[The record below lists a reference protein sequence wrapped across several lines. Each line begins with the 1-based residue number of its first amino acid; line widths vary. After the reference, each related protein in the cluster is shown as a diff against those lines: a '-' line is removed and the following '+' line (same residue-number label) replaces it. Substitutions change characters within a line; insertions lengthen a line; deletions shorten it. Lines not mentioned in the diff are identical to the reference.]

1 LLERLNPYKD
11 NKKAEYNP
19 YRRSFSHKNPPI
31 LLQGLP
37 ISRKI
42 TVIWPFY
49 GILAQKSVNS
59 FARIY
64 HFISRKDRYHRLPA
78 QARLASPLASLANL
92 VLRRWLSYLP
102 APVTV

>member
-1 LLERLNPYKD
+1 L
-11 NKKAEYNP
+11 
-19 YRRSFSHKNPPI
+19 HKNLPI

-37 ISRKI
+37 ISREI
-42 TVIWPFY
+42 TATWPFY
-49 GILAQKSVNS
+49 GILAQKIAVSS
-59 FARIY
+59 ARIY
-64 HFISRKDRYHRLPA
+64 HFISCKDRCHRLPA